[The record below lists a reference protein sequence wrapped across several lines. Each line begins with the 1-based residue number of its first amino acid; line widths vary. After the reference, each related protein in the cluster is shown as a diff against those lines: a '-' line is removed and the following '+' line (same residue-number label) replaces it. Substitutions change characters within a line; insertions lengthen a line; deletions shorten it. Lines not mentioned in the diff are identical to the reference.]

1 MSFFAHPPLSMPG
14 VLALAITALIAAY
27 FDATSWRIP
36 NALVLGSAVAAVMLA
51 VFGYASLSAGNA
63 LLGGMVGI
71 ALLLPMY
78 LRGGMGAGD
87 VKLLGA
93 LGMHAGPWL
102 VLHIALASG
111 FVGGVWAAVLLFVR
125 SPTGML
131 IRERALLH
139 LNVNSQAQASDW
151 RNKRE
156 PSMKEGSRGTLPY
169 GVVIAAGTLVVL
181 ASIRM

>member
-1 MSFFAHPPLSMPG
+1 MSFFEHPPLSMPG
-14 VLALAITALIAAY
+14 VLALAITALLAGY
-27 FDATSWRIP
+27 FDWTSWRIP
-36 NALVLGSAVAAVMLA
+36 NALVLGSAVAAVMLSA
-51 VFGYASLSAGNA
+51 FGFASLGVGSA

-71 ALLLPMY
+71 ALLLPLY

-93 LGMHAGPWL
+93 LGLHAGPWL
-102 VLHIALASG
+102 VLDIALASAI
-111 FVGGVWAAVLLFVR
+111 VGGIWSAALLFFR

-131 IRERALLH
+131 IRERALIR
-139 LNVNSQAQASDW
+139 LNVTSQAQVSEW

-169 GVVIAAGTLVVL
+169 GVVIAAGTLLVL
-181 ASIRM
+181 ASMTM